1 MKGTVRVLDMALTE
15 SVKTQISCIVTS
27 IAAAWGAEAEVELA
41 DNYPALINDRTV
53 TMAVAMEA
61 ARILGEE
68 NIIYSE
74 APSMGADDFAYFAN
88 AARGCYFNIGT
99 AEAGHL
105 PQSLHSETFAPNEE
119 CILIGLALITAG
131 ALKLLEISL

>member
-1 MKGTVRVLDMALTE
+1 M
-15 SVKTQISCIVTS
+15 TS